1 MACKGP
7 LDTQRKEMLSFTCR
21 LDPKGYTT
29 THNVELVLNF
39 QTEIYTI
46 LSYYVISVYLC
57 HYHHPVLSK
66 VSVQV
71 MQQQRKQL

>member
-1 MACKGP
+1 MRLLLIEENTNIVGVFKACKGP

-39 QTEIYTI
+39 
-46 LSYYVISVYLC
+46 
-57 HYHHPVLSK
+57 
-66 VSVQV
+66 
-71 MQQQRKQL
+71 